1 MSQNAIEIGETGNAE
16 DRMLNGCSTAQR
28 MHLVPW
34 TLDMVLRNLEMSM
47 GKGLNVKSLKW
58 WQPFAKS
65 ESLIR
70 GKRWVGKK
78 AEHATKA

>member
-47 GKGLNVKSLKW
+47 GKALGCEIARMVAAICQIGIANLWEEV
-58 WQPFAKS
+58 
-65 ESLIR
+65 
-70 GKRWVGKK
+70 GGKK
-78 AEHATKA
+78 S